1 VAFKEMKI
9 MKTSCVR
16 PIILTLLL
24 VLTAVPLA
32 AKPAQEAPTPPPT
45 PVALTDSRFEIRFM
59 DLHTAEQLAWD
70 QCPEKERCRIAASAF
85 INDTAA
91 KWVGDS
97 NLKGF
102 LEVRSDSATHERI
115 VRALAKADAAPLTQ
129 SFQLLLLAASTH
141 KGTGEPDVPASAQ
154 KALAELRGFL
164 PYKDYRL
171 LDSTWLRATQD
182 RPTEGRVVGR
192 GDQGYGVKLRFRT
205 TGGDQM
211 FLDIFQLGEELMPPR
226 PAADGKKSEPHV
238 PRDLITTSFSLKKGE
253 TIVVGTSKLDGSD
266 DALVV
271 LLTAVPQG

>member
-1 VAFKEMKI
+1 MKI
-9 MKTSCVR
+9 MKNPCVHL
-16 PIILTLLL
+16 IVLTLLL
-24 VLTAVPLA
+24 VLTAVPLI
-32 AKPAQEAPTPPPT
+32 AKAAQEAPTPAPT
-45 PVALTDSRFEIRFM
+45 ALTSSRFEIRFL
-59 DLHTAEQLAWD
+59 DLHTAEQIAWD
-70 QCPEKERCRIAASAF
+70 QCQEKDHCQISASAF
-85 INDTAA
+85 VNDSSV

-97 NLKGF
+97 SLKGF

-129 SFQLLLLAASTH
+129 SFQLLLLAASTR
-141 KGTGEPDVPASAQ
+141 KAAGEPDVPASAQ
-154 KALAELRGFL
+154 KALADLRGFL

-192 GDQGYGVKLRFRT
+192 GDQGYAVKLRFRT
-205 TGGDQM
+205 TGNDQM
-211 FLDIFQLGEELMPPR
+211 FLDRFELNEELMTAR
-226 PAADGKKSEPHV
+226 PASDAKKGEPGVAPHV
-238 PRDLITTSFSLKKGE
+238 PRDLISTSFSLKKGE

>member
-1 VAFKEMKI
+1 MKS
-9 MKTSCVR
+9 SCIR
-16 PIILTLLL
+16 PIVLTLLL
-24 VLTAVPLA
+24 VLTAVPLT
-32 AKPAQEAPTPPPT
+32 AKAAQEAPTPPPL
-45 PVALTDSRFEIRFM
+45 PVALTDSRFEIRFL

-70 QCPEKERCRIAASAF
+70 QCPEKERCRISASAF
-85 INDTAA
+85 VNDSTV

-97 NLKGF
+97 SLKGF

-115 VRALAKADAAPLTQ
+115 ARALAKADATPVTQ

-141 KGTGEPDVPASAQ
+141 GGAGGPDVPASAQ
-154 KALAELRGFL
+154 KALADLRGFL
-164 PYKDYRL
+164 PYKSYQL

-192 GDQGYGVKLRFRT
+192 PNSAYAVKMRFRV
-205 TGGDQM
+205 TGSEQM
-211 FLDIFQLGEELMPPR
+211 FLDAFELSAEN
-226 PAADGKKSEPHV
+226 PAPHV
-238 PRDLITTSFSLKKGE
+238 PRDLISTSFSLKKGE

>member
-1 VAFKEMKI
+1 
-9 MKTSCVR
+9 MKTPCVR
-16 PIILTLLL
+16 PIVLTLLL
-24 VLTAVPLA
+24 ALTAVPSI
-32 AKPAQEAPTPPPT
+32 AKAAQEAPTPPPA
-45 PVALTDSRFEIRFM
+45 PVALTDGRFEIRFL

-70 QCPEKERCRIAASAF
+70 QCPEKERCRIVASAF
-85 INDTAA
+85 VNDSSA

-97 NLKGF
+97 SLKG
-102 LEVRSDSATHERI
+102 LLDVRSDSATHERI

-154 KALAELRGFL
+154 KALADLRGFL
-164 PYKDYRL
+164 PYKDYKL

-192 GDQGYGVKLRFRT
+192 GDQGYSVKLRFRT
-205 TGGDQM
+205 TGSDQM
-211 FLDIFQLGEELMPPR
+211 FLDRFDLNEELMTAR
-226 PAADGKKSEPHV
+226 PASDAKKGEPGVAPHV
-238 PRDLITTSFSLKKGE
+238 PRDLISTSFSLKKGE
-253 TIVVGTSKLDGSD
+253 TIVVGTSKIDGSD

>member
-1 VAFKEMKI
+1 MKNP
-9 MKTSCVR
+9 CVR
-16 PIILTLLL
+16 PIVLTLLL
-24 VLTAVPLA
+24 ALTAVPLL
-32 AKPAQEAPTPPPT
+32 AKQAQEAPTPPPA
-45 PVALTDSRFEIRFM
+45 PVALTLSRFEIRFM

-70 QCPEKERCRIAASAF
+70 QCQEKERCQITASAF
-85 INDTAA
+85 VNDTAV

-97 NLKGF
+97 SLKGF

-141 KGTGEPDVPASAQ
+141 KGAGEPDVPASAQ
-154 KALAELRGFL
+154 KALADLRGFL
-164 PYKDYRL
+164 PYKDYKL

-192 GDQGYGVKLRFRT
+192 GDQGYDVKLRFRT
-205 TGGDQM
+205 TGNDQM
-211 FLDIFQLGEELMPPR
+211 FLDRFELSEEPMTPRAVPEAKKGEAGVALH
-226 PAADGKKSEPHV
+226 A
-238 PRDLITTSFSLKKGE
+238 PRDLISTSFSLKKGE
-253 TIVVGTSKLDGSD
+253 TIVVGTSKIDGSD